1 MGVCHQLFMARY
13 QGIEDHLAG
22 LGIADEEN
30 ESLSFEGDIEE
41 AGNKYELCL
50 VGRFLT
56 EKSINGKA
64 MKSKMADVWKP
75 AMGINIKEI
84 ETGIFLFQFYH
95 KEDLQWVMRGGPWS
109 FDKAMLIVTPIPDG
123 KEPPQVPL

>member
-1 MGVCHQLFMARY
+1 MARY

-56 EKSINGKA
+56 EKSINEKA
-64 MKSKMADVWKP
+64 MKSKMAD
-75 AMGINIKEI
+75 I
-84 ETGIFLFQFYH
+84 
-95 KEDLQWVMRGGPWS
+95 
-109 FDKAMLIVTPIPDG
+109 
-123 KEPPQVPL
+123 